1 MLWNPSYSK
10 IRFLR
15 QNFQKLTF
23 ECNIN
28 IEFVPACAWDTQKQP
43 MMLCEKYQCNKDFG
57 ILEINKWLIE
67 QVFIFHLVFWHHLG
81 TALFLLTDNNLFSY
95 WVKQYDSDDWTKD
108 WKSRTHFP
116 NLILPVICSL
126 TLGKEFHFSFLI

>member
-1 MLWNPSYSK
+1 MKSK
-10 IRFLR
+10 LFQNQVFKR
-15 QNFQKLTF
+15 QNFQKSTF

-28 IEFVPACAWDTQKQP
+28 IKLELVSGTH
-43 MMLCEKYQCNKDFG
+43 KDNPGCSVKNISKTKTFG

-81 TALFLLTDNNLFSY
+81 TALFLLTDNNLFPY
-95 WVKQYDSDDWTKD
+95 WVKQYDSDDWAKD
-108 WKSRTHFP
+108 WKSRTPLP

-126 TLGKEFHFSFLI
+126 TSGKEFHFSFLI